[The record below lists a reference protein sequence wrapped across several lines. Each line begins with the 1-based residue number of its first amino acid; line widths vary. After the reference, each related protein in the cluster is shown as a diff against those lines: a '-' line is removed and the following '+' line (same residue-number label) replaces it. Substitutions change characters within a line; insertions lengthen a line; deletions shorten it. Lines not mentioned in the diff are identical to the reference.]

1 MKPSD
6 RKLNL
11 TSYDE
16 IFQTEENRIEA
27 TQEKVIDIPLTEL
40 HPFKNHPFKVTDDE
54 SMLETADSITKHGV
68 LVPVIARPREE
79 GGYELIS
86 GHRRKRASE
95 LAGKET
101 LPCIVRNLDDD
112 VATII
117 MVDSNIQR
125 ENILPSERAFAY
137 KLKLEALKRQA
148 GRPSKENGSQVGN
161 NLMGVKSSD
170 ILAEQ
175 MGESKSTIFRFIRL
189 TELVPEL
196 LDMVDAKK
204 IAFNPAVELS
214 YLMPHEQVQLMEAMD
229 MEQATPSL
237 SQAQRLKKYSQDGK
251 LTFDVMTAIMSEDKK
266 GELDK
271 VTLTGEKLKKYFP
284 KSYTPQQ
291 MEETIIKLLEG
302 WSRKRQQSQER

>member
-1 MKPSD
+1 MKSSD
-6 RKLNL
+6 RNLNL

-16 IFQTEENRIEA
+16 IFQTEESRIEA
-27 TQEKVIDIPLTEL
+27 TQEKVIDIPLSQL
-40 HPFKNHPFKVTDDE
+40 HPFKNHPFKVKDDE
-54 SMLETADSITKHGV
+54 SMLETAESITKHGV
-68 LVPVIARPREE
+68 LVPVIARPRED

-112 VATII
+112 AATII

-137 KLKLEALKRQA
+137 KLKLEAIKHQGQRNDLTSGQIGTRSRADEKLA
-148 GRPSKENGSQVGN
+148 DSVGDSARN
-161 NLMGVKSSD
+161 V
-170 ILAEQ
+170 Q
-175 MGESKSTIFRFIRL
+175 RFIRL

-196 LDMVDAKK
+196 LDMIDAKK

-229 MEQATPSL
+229 MEQSTPSL

-291 MEETIIKLLEG
+291 MEETILKLLEG